1 MDGKITERLIKLRK
15 EHNLS
20 QEQLA
25 DELGVSRQAVSKWER
40 GEASPDTDNLIALA
54 RLYGTSLDSLLFDK
68 PDEAL
73 REEEL
78 ENKALSL
85 SEIKEKLENGE
96 EVVVGGEIHKQ
107 YDRSHMDTVEG
118 VVAGVTVLVCCIVFF
133 LLGGIWNLW
142 HPGWI
147 VFFAIPVMPTVVG
160 AIKKKDPRVF
170 CYPVLVTAVYLLLG
184 CQWNLWHPWWVIF
197 LTVPIY
203 YIICDFFKKS

>member
-1 MDGKITERLIKLRK
+1 MDEKITEKLIKLRK

-54 RLYGTSLDSLLFDK
+54 RIYDTSLDSLLFDK

-73 REEEL
+73 CEEEL

-107 YDRSHMDTVEG
+107 DDRSHMDTAEG
-118 VVAGVTVLVCCIVFF
+118 VVAGITVMLSCIVFF
-133 LLGGIWNLW
+133 ILGGVWGLW

-147 VFFAIPVMPTVVG
+147 VFLLFPLCLRLSVQLKRKTPVFSVIP
-160 AIKKKDPRVF
+160 
-170 CYPVLVTAVYLLLG
+170 YLLRR
-184 CQWNLWHPWWVIF
+184 F
-197 LTVPIY
+197 
-203 YIICDFFKKS
+203 ICFWAVSGTYGTRGG

>member
-1 MDGKITERLIKLRK
+1 MDEKITEKLIKLRK

-54 RLYGTSLDSLLFDK
+54 RIYDTSLDSLLFDK

-107 YDRSHMDTVEG
+107 DGR
-118 VVAGVTVLVCCIVFF
+118 L
-133 LLGGIWNLW
+133 
-142 HPGWI
+142 
-147 VFFAIPVMPTVVG
+147 
-160 AIKKKDPRVF
+160 
-170 CYPVLVTAVYLLLG
+170 
-184 CQWNLWHPWWVIF
+184 
-197 LTVPIY
+197 
-203 YIICDFFKKS
+203 

>member
-1 MDGKITERLIKLRK
+1 MDEKITEKLIKLRK

-54 RLYGTSLDSLLFDK
+54 SIYDTSLDSLLFDK

-107 YDRSHMDTVEG
+107 DDRSHMDTVEG
-118 VVAGVTVLVCCIVFF
+118 VVAGVTVLVCCIVFV

-147 VFFAIPVMPTVVG
+147 VFF
-160 AIKKKDPRVF
+160 
-170 CYPVLVTAVYLLLG
+170 CYSRYAYG
-184 CQWNLWHPWWVIF
+184 CRCN
-197 LTVPIY
+197 
-203 YIICDFFKKS
+203 